1 MANGV
6 NLVLVCFVSSDP
18 RSEAR
23 DQPIQV
29 VVEIHKKVI
38 DSELEKKSDVLLP
51 LMASYLAGY
60 AALVAAASKRLA
72 IAAGPLTWLSYAW
85 LSIETW
91 AAPPREPDYFD
102 STGNGISA
110 WIVQP
115 GDPRYPTSSPFGGF
129 VN

>member
-91 AAPPREPDYFD
+91 AILLEMVSAHGLSNQEIRDTRHPRL
-102 STGNGISA
+102 SA
-110 WIVQP
+110 V
-115 GDPRYPTSSPFGGF
+115 S
-129 VN
+129 